1 MQRFTQLQQHRDILT
16 RTMRGIEREGLR
28 VNREGHLSR
37 QSHPLALGSALTHPN
52 ITTDYSEALIELIT
66 GTHTTVESLLQE
78 LRRVHQFVMQQ
89 VSQESLWMQSMPA
102 ILPAEADIPIAW
114 YGTSNTGMLKHVYRR
129 GLAER
134 YGKKMQ
140 CIAGLHYNFSL
151 PPDLWPLLDF
161 EGSTHQEQQSNG
173 YLALIRNFTRYSW
186 LLMYLFGASPA
197 VSKSF
202 LANTPHD
209 LETLDHDTLYLPY
222 ATSLR
227 MSDLGYQNDAQAALT
242 LCYNDLDSFVRKM
255 YNAVT
260 QAWPAYEKIGTHRDG
275 KWIQLNTNV
284 LQIENEFYSS
294 IRPKRTT
301 ARGERPVTALMERGV
316 QYVEVRCLDIDPFE
330 PIGIAAST
338 CHFMDAFLLFC
349 AVNESRH
356 FPFNGHCAISQDN
369 FRQVVKQGRKPG
381 LTLNNEGRSTSL
393 QAWGHQILDQ
403 ISLFAKEL
411 DIACSTTQYSAAVEL
426 QRQKL
431 DNTEL
436 TPSARLLRELRD
448 SGLSLHDYTL
458 LKSQEKSD
466 ELRFAELPPEVDQRF
481 KTMAQDSILE
491 QKELE
496 ASDTESFE
504 AYVEH
509 YNAALKKPA

>member
-37 QSHPLALGSALTHPN
+37 QSHPLALGSALTHPH
-52 ITTDYSEALIELIT
+52 ITTDYSESLLELIT

-78 LRRVHQFVMQQ
+78 LRQVHQFVMQQ

-102 ILPAEADIPIAW
+102 VLPSEAEIPIAW
-114 YGTSNTGMLKHVYRR
+114 YGTSNSGMLKHVYRR

-140 CIAGLHYNFSL
+140 CIAGVHYNFSL
-151 PPDLWPLLDF
+151 PPDLWHLL
-161 EGSTHQEQQSNG
+161 EYQGNTHQEQQSNG
-173 YLALIRNFTRYSW
+173 YLALIRNFTHYSW

-202 LANTPHD
+202 LADTPHD
-209 LETLDHDTLYLPY
+209 LQTLDHDTLYLPY

-242 LCYNDLDSFVRKM
+242 LCYNDLGSFVSKM

-260 QAWPAYEKIGTHRDG
+260 QPWPAYEKIGTHRDG
-275 KWIQLNTNV
+275 EWIQLNTNV

-301 ARGERPVTALMERGV
+301 ARGERPVTALMERGI

-330 PIGIAAST
+330 PVGIADTT

-349 AVNESRH
+349 AVNESRCL
-356 FPFNGHCAISQDN
+356 PFDGPCEICQDN
-369 FRQVVKQGRKPG
+369 FKHVVKNGRKPG
-381 LTLNNEGRSTSL
+381 LTLNNEGNSISL
-393 QAWGHQILDQ
+393 QDWGHQILDQ
-403 ISLFAKEL
+403 VNLYAKEL
-411 DIACSTTQYSAAVEL
+411 DIAYSTTQYSAAVEL

-431 DNTEL
+431 DNAGL
-436 TPSARLLRELRD
+436 TPSARLLSELRE

-466 ELRFAELPPEVDQRF
+466 ELRFAELPPEVDQQF

-509 YNAALKKPA
+509 YHASLKKPA